1 MRSQIKTKVENFLPC
16 QDLNQCP
23 LEQKAS
29 MLPISHTGPLKTH
42 FYLNSFCYTK
52 LMCQNCICVSCNDVL
67 ISGSFWSILFN
78 AHGSFPQTLV
88 KKLLI
93 SFVVAFLLFLSLFLW
108 LRLLGLLHITK
119 NWTHWLY
126 EMSKLFTQKSFLA
139 LFSSFWQQQG
149 VKRKR

>member
-16 QDLNQCP
+16 QDLNQCF

-29 MLPISHTGPLKTH
+29 MLPISHTGPLKTY

-67 ISGSFWSILFN
+67 ISGNFWSTLFN

-93 SFVVAFLLFLSLFLW
+93 SVSNPLSSFNMHPSKQPLLFLLFLGRDFVPRKQTVLGFLCNK
-108 LRLLGLLHITK
+108 LPYLEPYLLPYH
-119 NWTHWLY
+119 
-126 EMSKLFTQKSFLA
+126 EQA
-139 LFSSFWQQQG
+139 RAQG
-149 VKRKR
+149 